1 MQPSDLDEAPLAGE
15 LQVQVFGDGGPGDSV
30 GHVGADQELVAQV
43 QQPDVQRH
51 SLLPL
56 WREER
61 VAVSGREGGVH
72 VQQVTESHQFVV
84 QVNSTDFKVKHEELR
99 HTSGGETLHIL
110 SLVTVDTRGG
120 DQHDRTR

>member
-1 MQPSDLDEAPLAGE
+1 MQPSDLNEAPLTGE
-15 LQVQVFGDGGPGDSV
+15 LQVQVFRDGRASDSV

-43 QQPDVQRH
+43 QQLDVQRH
-51 SLLPL
+51 GLLPL

-84 QVNSTDFKVKHEELR
+84 QVNSTDFKVKHEEFC
-99 HTSGGETLHIL
+99 HTSGGETIHIV
-110 SLVTVDTRGG
+110 SHG
-120 DQHDRTR
+120 